1 MISMQYILHDLK
13 KVVCFLFWGHLQYF
27 VNRIIGLQYS
37 VEMSKIIYKDLQ
49 VGGHFKRFHKISK
62 HFKNTE
68 S

>member
-1 MISMQYILHDLK
+1 MILK
-13 KVVCFLFWGHLQYF
+13 KVVFFVLGGIWMQYF

-49 VGGHFKRFHKISK
+49 VSPFKRFHKISK